1 MPTNHPTTLEQ
12 KDFYPEVKVIYRN
25 PTSMT
30 VCGITLTSESFVAD
44 GATVNLED
52 QDGRT
57 LLHWAALG
65 GHAPI
70 CLALIEQGLA
80 VDSKDS
86 LG

>member
-1 MPTNHPTTLEQ
+1 
-12 KDFYPEVKVIYRN
+12 
-25 PTSMT
+25 MT
-30 VCGITLTSESFVAD
+30 PFNNVYNLFIVD

-70 CLALIEQGLA
+70 CNALIEQS
-80 VDSKDS
+80 VPSDTKDH

>member
-1 MPTNHPTTLEQ
+1 MIILE
-12 KDFYPEVKVIYRN
+12 R
-25 PTSMT
+25 TSQI
-30 VCGITLTSESFVAD
+30 VSFVVD

-70 CLALIEQGLA
+70 CVVLIEQG
-80 VDSKDS
+80 VPPDTKDH

>member
-1 MPTNHPTTLEQ
+1 MSTTHHLLNERLLIGIHRYVLY
-12 KDFYPEVKVIYRN
+12 DYRWSN
-25 PTSMT
+25 G
-30 VCGITLTSESFVAD
+30 VTLTSESFLVD

-70 CLALIEQGLA
+70 CLSLIEQGLA
-80 VDSKDS
+80 VDSKDY

>member
-1 MPTNHPTTLEQ
+1 MYQ
-12 KDFYPEVKVIYRN
+12 AYF
-25 PTSMT
+25 MT
-30 VCGITLTSESFVAD
+30 IRAITLITESFIAD

-80 VDSKDS
+80 EGLAVDSKDH

>member
-1 MPTNHPTTLEQ
+1 
-12 KDFYPEVKVIYRN
+12 
-25 PTSMT
+25 MT
-30 VCGITLTSESFVAD
+30 VCGINLTSESFVAD